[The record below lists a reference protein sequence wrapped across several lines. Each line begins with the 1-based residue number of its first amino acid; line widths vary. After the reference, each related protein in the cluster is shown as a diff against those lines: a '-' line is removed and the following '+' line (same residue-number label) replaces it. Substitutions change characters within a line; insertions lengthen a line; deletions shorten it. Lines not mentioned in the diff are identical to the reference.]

1 MHIPFELYVVF
12 YPKLDHVFSRYLT
25 RCLFQN
31 YAYLCTWIGKH
42 LKETLLRGNNTWSEN
57 EEQNIQAKKVL
68 FIGFIGNKVIFIY
81 RFHPF
86 VVKKFNIFNVLF
98 HSDNKF
104 ISNERSVTKTKR
116 SIYFVIKANVGF
128 LALTCNSDSRINYT
142 KVVLNTF
149 IVMKFYSSESTG
161 INSSFLRWSF

>member
-1 MHIPFELYVVF
+1 MV
-12 YPKLDHVFSRYLT
+12 
-25 RCLFQN
+25 
-31 YAYLCTWIGKH
+31 W
-42 LKETLLRGNNTWSEN
+42 N

-68 FIGFIGNKVIFIY
+68 FIGFVGNKVIFIY

-128 LALTCNSDSRINYT
+128 LALTSNSTWLKNKLY
-142 KVVLNTF
+142 
-149 IVMKFYSSESTG
+149 
-161 INSSFLRWSF
+161 